1 MENGSRTIYIN
12 QQNTNTFKNLWD
24 DVYNL
29 YDERI
34 YLSSN
39 IWTKYIFETH
49 VFNEEEHK
57 LGKKAEIWIMILTV
71 CLKKDKSFVFFRMF
85 PKWPSQKCARIKFSN
100 NFWMEY

>member
-12 QQNTNTFKNLWD
+12 QQKTNTFKNLWD
-24 DVYNL
+24 NVYNL

-57 LGKKAEIWIMILTV
+57 LGKNAEIWIMILTV
-71 CLKKDKSFVFFRMF
+71 CLKKDK
-85 PKWPSQKCARIKFSN
+85 
-100 NFWMEY
+100 